1 MKLKEALRWTALW
14 VVVSLVFSCSGN
26 RFVVSTAEAEKDMVL
41 AIEKYLSKCP
51 EGKDCKVSLP
61 PGKYLIDKT
70 VELKSNLKIVGD
82 GETVLI
88 ADFVPTKNGGHPVT
102 VFETPDVGV
111 NNVVLSGI
119 TFDAQSGDRKRNI
132 SLAEETRNTLRFCNS
147 KNIVVTDCVIKGHYS
162 NIPAPYKS
170 APIEK
175 IRGSVGVSI
184 EFCENISLLNVDL
197 REMQNEAIWFWR
209 SKNIVINEMNSSG
222 NGRLSTHLSFWYCN
236 GVDVGNSRFSYA
248 KGGGSAI
255 NCESSNVKIG
265 NNSFQGGR
273 GIDLS
278 NEGKFEPYTSRNVEV
293 SNNVLNDVSFYGIMR
308 NRTET
313 TLENLKIKN
322 NDILIDGSTGKLKNV
337 KVFGIKTDDSRNALV
352 TQNNIRFHNHKE
364 SNKYIAFGSFGFD
377 EENTRIHD
385 NDVIDASYLYWGS
398 TYVGNKDGVQI
409 IGNRCELINSPG
421 QKAAILV
428 ENGGRAKPDKHF
440 YDFKVSRN
448 RVVGGNK
455 GTFVKMSSDVPG
467 VVFDFSIEDNQ
478 FNEVVPRVVIEGEYL
493 QVSGTIKVEKRSAKL
508 AEILDMNKAGKQS
521 VIRLIQGKQ
530 KKTIMNSIPR

>member
-1 MKLKEALRWTALW
+1 
-14 VVVSLVFSCSGN
+14 
-26 RFVVSTAEAEKDMVL
+26 VL
-41 AIEKYLSKCP
+41 E
-51 EGKDCKVSLP
+51 
-61 PGKYLIDKT
+61 
-70 VELKSNLKIVGD
+70 
-82 GETVLI
+82 
-88 ADFVPTKNGGHPVT
+88 
-102 VFETPDVGV
+102 
-111 NNVVLSGI
+111 
-119 TFDAQSGDRKRNI
+119 
-132 SLAEETRNTLRFCNS
+132 
-147 KNIVVTDCVIKGHYS
+147 
-162 NIPAPYKS
+162 
-170 APIEK
+170 
-175 IRGSVGVSI
+175 
-184 EFCENISLLNVDL
+184 
-197 REMQNEAIWFWR
+197 
-209 SKNIVINEMNSSG
+209 
-222 NGRLSTHLSFWYCN
+222 
-236 GVDVGNSRFSYA
+236 NSRFSYA